1 MASQDWFEKDFY
13 ATLGVPHDADAAA
26 VKKAYR
32 KLARDLHP
40 DHNVGDVRAEERF
53 KEIGEAYAVLS
64 DPEQRREYDAIRA
77 MSGGGARFTSG
88 GAGGAAGFE
97 DIFSAFGGAGGPA
110 GFGGAGGQ
118 RVPFGAGGGAQPDLE
133 DLLGQMFGGAAGG
146 AGGFPSASGR
156 GGFGST
162 AGPRPG
168 ADVQASTRIG
178 FRDAVEGST
187 VTLTSPD
194 LGRVNARIPPGVKDG
209 QRIRL
214 RGKGRRGDG
223 GAAAGD
229 LILTVGVDKHPVFG
243 RDGDHLTVDLPV
255 TFAEAALGAT
265 VAVPTLDGSTVK
277 VKIAP
282 GTPSG
287 RVLRLKGRGVTRG
300 EHTGDLLARVQVVV
314 PQRLTDEARAAIET
328 MAAAEDGHDPRA
340 ELFERART

>member
-13 ATLGVPHDADAAA
+13 ATLGVPQDADAAA
-26 VKKAYR
+26 IKKAYR

-40 DHNVGDVRAEERF
+40 DHTVGNTKAEDRF

-77 MSGGGARFTSG
+77 MSHGGARFT
-88 GAGGAAGFE
+88 AGGPGGGAGFE
-97 DIFSAFGGAGGPA
+97 DIFSAFGGPGGP
-110 GFGGAGGQ
+110 GGGGQ
-118 RVPFGAGGGAQPDLE
+118 RVRFDTGGGGQPNIE
-133 DLLGQMFGGAAGG
+133 DLLGQMFGGGGAAGG
-146 AGGFPSASGR
+146 FGARPGY

-214 RGKGRRGDG
+214 RGKGRQGDP

-229 LILTVGVDKHPVFG
+229 LILTVTVDKHPVFG
-243 RDGDHLTVDLPV
+243 RDGDNLTLDLPV

-265 VAVPTLDGSTVK
+265 VAVPTLDGGTVK
-277 VKIAP
+277 VKVAP

-287 RVLRLKGRGVTRG
+287 RVLRLKGRGVSRG
-300 EHTGDLLARVQVVV
+300 DHQGDLLAKVQVVV
-314 PQRLTDEARAAIET
+314 PQRLTDEARVAIET

-340 ELFERART
+340 ELFQRARA

>member
-1 MASQDWFEKDFY
+1 VASQDWFEKDFY
-13 ATLGVPHDADAAA
+13 ATRGVPQDADAAA

-40 DHNVGDVRAEERF
+40 DHNVGNAKAEDRF

-77 MSGGGARFTSG
+77 MSHGGARFT
-88 GAGGAAGFE
+88 AGGPGGGAGFE
-97 DIFSAFGGAGGPA
+97 DIFSAFGGPGGP
-110 GFGGAGGQ
+110 GGGGQ
-118 RVPFGAGGGAQPDLE
+118 RVRFDTSGGQPNIE
-133 DLLGQMFGGAAGG
+133 DLLGQMFGGG
-146 AGGFPSASGR
+146 AGGGFAAGPGY

-214 RGKGRRGDG
+214 RGKGRQGDP

-229 LILTVGVDKHPVFG
+229 LILTVSVDKHPVFG
-243 RDGDHLTVDLPV
+243 RDGDNLTLDLPV

-265 VAVPTLDGSTVK
+265 VAVPTLDGGSVK

-287 RVLRLKGRGVTRG
+287 RVLRLKGRGVSRG
-300 EHTGDLLARVQVVV
+300 DHQGDLLAKVQVVV
-314 PQRLTDEARAAIET
+314 PQRLTDEAREAIET
-328 MAAAEDGHDPRA
+328 MATAEDGHDPRA
-340 ELFERART
+340 ELFQRARA